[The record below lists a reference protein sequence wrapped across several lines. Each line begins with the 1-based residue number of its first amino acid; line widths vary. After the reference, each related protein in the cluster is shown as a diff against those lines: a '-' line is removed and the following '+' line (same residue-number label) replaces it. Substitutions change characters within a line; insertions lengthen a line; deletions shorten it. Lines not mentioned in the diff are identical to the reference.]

1 MSNFLLPKIGC
12 NLSSARIS
20 RLFFGFWRSCFLMC
34 AQIFFV
40 TSLRGSGSVPTI
52 LARCSEGCIGFI
64 KPLFFALGAVFAIF
78 LSVHWRKRDQLR
90 HHRNCNRIRFADAK
104 RGKFD
109 VVAVRRSR
117 DASLVDSPNC
127 RNEPKKHRGGISLI
141 VLSRSKYNRSEG
153 RR

>member
-90 HHRNCNRIRFADAK
+90 HHRDCNGSDWQMARNGKGVGTRPICRVVSVIGMLRQPFAEIASW
-104 RGKFD
+104 
-109 VVAVRRSR
+109 VR
-117 DASLVDSPNC
+117 P
-127 RNEPKKHRGGISLI
+127 GGYGHGANLLGQTS
-141 VLSRSKYNRSEG
+141 
-153 RR
+153 

>member
-90 HHRNCNRIRFADAK
+90 HHRNCNGSGWQMARN
-104 RGKFD
+104 GKGVGTRPICRD
-109 VVAVRRSR
+109 VSEIDVTPAN
-117 DASLVDSPNC
+117 LTLGVDMAPIFLQTW
-127 RNEPKKHRGGISLI
+127 KHGG
-141 VLSRSKYNRSEG
+141 Y
-153 RR
+153 